1 MTTGNICAGNTD
13 GEDDKPGEGKDE
25 EKDVGGKPEDDG
37 QDEDGKDVGQDK
49 VEDMVGDVGGDPAS
63 GSAAVSPAKTAAD
76 PTSPVDATPERLG
89 KRAAEP
95 FVLQDDEEIATP
107 SKTPK
112 TAEENEAA
120 EKEKQAA
127 KRK

>member
-1 MTTGNICAGNTD
+1 MAVVD
-13 GEDDKPGEGKDE
+13 A
-25 EKDVGGKPEDDG
+25 DV
-37 QDEDGKDVGQDK
+37 
-49 VEDMVGDVGGDPAS
+49 DPAT

-76 PTSPVDATPERLG
+76 PTSPVDATPVRPG

-95 FVLQDDEEIATP
+95 FVMTEDGEHHVTP
-107 SKTPK
+107 SKTQK

>member
-1 MTTGNICAGNTD
+1 VAVVD
-13 GEDDKPGEGKDE
+13 A
-25 EKDVGGKPEDDG
+25 DV
-37 QDEDGKDVGQDK
+37 
-49 VEDMVGDVGGDPAS
+49 DPAT

-76 PTSPVDATPERLG
+76 PTSPVDATPERPG

-95 FVLQDDEEIATP
+95 FVLPDDEEIATP
-107 SKTPK
+107 SKTQK